1 MRGDAAF
8 FSDLAQSMEQVE
20 AVGNVHANSV
30 TGSILIEG
38 SSLSVGQVRDLAGK
52 RCWLD
57 ILPSPSASHEIES
70 VGAAIERWR
79 ETRGRELMR
88 LAPLAVLS
96 LAAIQ
101 VTRGQL
107 LPPAF
112 SLFLYALDVSR
123 ARDVSVTRSV
133 PLGS

>member
-20 AVGNVHANSV
+20 AVGNVHANSI

-38 SSLSVGQVRDLAGK
+38 ASLSVGQVRDLAEA
-52 RCWLD
+52 RSWLE
-57 ILPSPSASHEIES
+57 ILPSPSHEIEPI
-70 VGAAIERWR
+70 GAAIEKWFQ
-79 ETRGRELMR
+79 TSGHELMR

-112 SLFLYALDVSR
+112 SLLLYALDVAR

>member
-8 FSDLAQSMEQVE
+8 FADLAQSMEQVA

-38 SSLSVGQVRDLAGK
+38 SSLSVGQVRDLALT
-52 RCWLD
+52 RRWLD
-57 ILPSPSASHEIES
+57 VLQPPSHEVEPI
-70 VGAAIERWR
+70 GAAIERWR
-79 ETRGRELMR
+79 QTGGHDLMR
-88 LAPLAVLS
+88 LAPLAVFS

-101 VTRGQL
+101 VTRGRL

-112 SLFLYALDVSR
+112 SLFLYALEVAR
-123 ARDVSVTRSV
+123 ARDGSLTRSV